1 MTDLRY
7 GHRALRFIEEP
18 PSQEERD
25 TKQVAMSPTIVIC
38 SRGKADTTSPME
50 SNGMPRASLTRFV
63 QFCEAPAQKKEGVV
77 LGRGFDYYGPLIALI
92 RRTHWATGLI
102 DTFRNA
108 LPSFLENQNLV
119 TKRENMRLIGEAYS
133 EYWQERALAYFPVGQ
148 YTVDV
153 AGLTIRIGPAVG
165 MLNRNGD
172 RQSLWLWFNKR
183 GGPSLLARQI
193 VGCLMDEVK
202 EDPLWYSGVWDIRRK
217 DVPLP
222 AQVSGNFRGEL
233 EEQATMYLAY
243 IK

>member
-1 MTDLRY
+1 M
-7 GHRALRFIEEP
+7 
-18 PSQEERD
+18 
-25 TKQVAMSPTIVIC
+25 
-38 SRGKADTTSPME
+38 
-50 SNGMPRASLTRFV
+50 
-63 QFCEAPAQKKEGVV
+63 
-77 LGRGFDYYGPLIALI
+77 GRGFDYYGPLIALI

-183 GGPSLLARQI
+183 GGPAFWPGRS
-193 VGCLMDEVK
+193 
-202 EDPLWYSGVWDIRRK
+202 
-217 DVPLP
+217 
-222 AQVSGNFRGEL
+222 
-233 EEQATMYLAY
+233 
-243 IK
+243 